1 VKYLIPV
8 VALLFVAFTGVIAA
22 AEPDLIVTSI
32 ELSPQAPTAGEQV
45 TITATVEN
53 AGTTPVNR
61 TFSVRFLI
69 DGFPVASSSIPSGLN
84 PGKTKSVSTVWTAEV
99 GTHTIRVEADK
110 PFDRIEES
118 NERNNVLVATV
129 AVPVSPSA
137 AKLLSKI
144 KVAVARFDD
153 RSSSGFVN
161 VGAGVA
167 DELIDRLVNSG
178 VRVLERG
185 ELEALMQERNLN
197 PSLEKDLTTAGRLLG
212 ADLLIVGSVTK
223 VNVNQS
229 SLSLGFFKVSSA
241 SVEVSMSARLVN
253 VYTSEIVKAVSA
265 SGSEQG
271 TTGFSVDLGKI
282 LSLTRPSSLDICAG
296 GLRTDKPYYFP
307 NETVCIGYK
316 NTGVGKWYGIEIYR
330 SGGPF
335 LKWLD
340 WQFIPTGGCGK
351 WFWDQ
356 RDASNAQMGPG
367 IYTAKL
373 WDGTSYIA
381 TVNFQIRP
389 GSSPI
394 APLIDEITV
403 GSDRFDETIVGK
415 AVNRTLNQLVA
426 RLIEGIEEV
435 APQIIASRSAHPLAA
450 ASAPAAPKEGQ
461 VAAVLPDGR
470 VVINIGANAGVHKGD
485 FFQVLDVENLITDPT
500 TGKILSY
507 DVRGVKGEIV
517 IVEVRDRVAYG
528 VKTSDFTPLIGDI
541 VRPSS

>member
-1 VKYLIPV
+1 MKRLAPL
-8 VALLFVAFTGVIAA
+8 VALLFVALFVPAA
-22 AEPDLIVTSI
+22 IAEPDLVVTAI
-32 ELSPQAPTAGEQV
+32 ELSPQAPVAGDQV

-53 AGTTPVNR
+53 AGTSPANR

-69 DGFPVASSSIPSGLN
+69 DGFPVATPSIPFGID
-84 PGKTKSVSTVWTAEV
+84 PGRAKSVSITWTAEV
-99 GTHTIRVEADK
+99 GTHTISAEADQ

-118 NERNNVLVATV
+118 NEQNNTLVATV
-129 AVPVSPSA
+129 AIPISPSA
-137 AKLLSKI
+137 AKALSNI

-153 RSSSGFVN
+153 RSASGFVN

-178 VRVLERG
+178 IRVLERS

-197 PSLEKDLTTAGRLLG
+197 PSLESDLTAAGRLLG

-223 VNVNQS
+223 VNVSQS
-229 SLSLGFFKVSSA
+229 SLSLGFFKVSNA

-271 TTGFSVDLGKI
+271 TTGFSVDLGKL
-282 LSLTRPSSLDICAG
+282 LSLTRPSSVDVCTG
-296 GLRTDKPYYFP
+296 SLRTDKPYYFP
-307 NETVCIGYK
+307 SETVRIGYK
-316 NTGVGKWYGIEIYR
+316 NTGPAKWYGIEIYR
-330 SGGPF
+330 SGGAF

-340 WQFIPTGGCGK
+340 WQFIPTGGCGE

-356 RDASNAQMGPG
+356 RDASGIQMSPG

-381 TVNFQIRP
+381 TLDFQIRP

-403 GSDRFDETIVGK
+403 GSDRFDETIVGR
-415 AVNRTLNQLVA
+415 AVSRTLNQLVA
-426 RLIEGIEEV
+426 RLIEGMEDV
-435 APQIIASRSAHPLAA
+435 APQILATRSALPAG
-450 ASAPAAPKEGQ
+450 APVPAEGQ

-470 VVINIGANAGVHKGD
+470 VVINIGADAGVHKGD
-485 FFQVLDVENLITDPT
+485 FFQVLNTENLITDPA

-507 DVRGVKGEIV
+507 DVRGIKGEIV

-528 VKTSDFTPLIGDI
+528 VKTSDFIPLIGDI
-541 VRPSS
+541 VRPSG